1 MGYEKKKKKRRAED
15 ICCKSSTDWEI
26 EEDLRAVT
34 RAEAVKADPERMKKI
49 KALAKE
55 KLGEYQRKKEEAQ
68 EGINLAAE

>member
-1 MGYEKKKKKRRAED
+1 MGYEKKKKRKTAD
-15 ICCKSSTDWEI
+15 KCCCMTSSDWEI

-34 RAEAVKADPERMKKI
+34 RAEAVKADPERMKKV
-49 KALAKE
+49 KALAKD